1 MFRTR
6 LVLETMRVLGV
17 APEPKGISDSR
28 PSFALLGWG
37 ILCSIAN
44 DTVRSQRGQAA
55 CFTLRPRSS
64 SGPLA
69 CALRQ
74 YIVTKPWFLK
84 I

>member
-55 CFTLRPRSS
+55 CLLYGPALLVGHWHARLGNTLSRSHGS
-64 SGPLA
+64 
-69 CALRQ
+69 
-74 YIVTKPWFLK
+74 
-84 I
+84 